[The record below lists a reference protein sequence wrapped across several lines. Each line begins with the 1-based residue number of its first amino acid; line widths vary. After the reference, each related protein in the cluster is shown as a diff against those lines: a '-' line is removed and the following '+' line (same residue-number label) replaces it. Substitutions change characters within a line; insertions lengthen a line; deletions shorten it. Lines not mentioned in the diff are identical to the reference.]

1 MLGLSKLASAVRT
14 LADNLTDLAATVAE
28 VNAHVRGRLALDQ
41 GEGPPAPEGRPT
53 PPALTGPEEPE
64 AANGRSRRKKAAAE

>member
-14 LADNLTDLAATVAE
+14 LADNLTNLAATVAE

-41 GEGPPAPEGRPT
+41 GEEPPALEGRAT
-53 PPALTGPEEPE
+53 PPARAGPEEPE